1 MAYLFSLVEVYAM
14 WETHRMPSAEQPPPF
29 ALSPSLMRTTRSE
42 GVESAKP
49 AGAYEIK
56 FLLPLATVSQ
66 LLDSAQRTMHW
77 DAYCDAS
84 PSDSPWPSYQLE
96 SLYLDTPIWS
106 VYHRLPGYGRR
117 KFRVRRYGNADAIY
131 LERKSKRK
139 GLVRK
144 TRSQIPLQHASQL
157 SVPTLDPASHSH
169 WFQKRIQS
177 RGLQPVVRIGYRRCA
192 LMSTSEHGIVRLTV
206 DVALRC
212 KRAVD
217 YAFSDEASD
226 PWTSILD
233 GHAIVEFKYGVAMP
247 SQFRSW
253 IDAFGLNSTS
263 CSKYRNAVAGLQL
276 APVQSDFTRAFQ
288 PEGIEEEA

>member
-1 MAYLFSLVEVYAM
+1 M
-14 WETHRMPSAEQPPPF
+14 WETHPMSSAEQPPPF
-29 ALSPSLMRTTRSE
+29 ALSPSLMRASPS
-42 GVESAKP
+42 GGSESAKP
-49 AGAYEIK
+49 AGAYEVK
-56 FLLPLATVSQ
+56 FLLPMATVSQ
-66 LLDSAQRTMHW
+66 LLENAQRAMQW
-77 DAYCDAS
+77 DAYCDAT

-96 SLYLDTPIWS
+96 SLYLDTQNWS
-106 VYHRLPGYGRR
+106 VYRRLPGYGRR

-144 TRSQIPLQHASQL
+144 TRSQIPLRDAIQL
-157 SVPTLDPASHSH
+157 SVPSLDPTSHTH

-192 LMSTSEHGIVRLTV
+192 LMCTSEHGIVRLTV

-212 KRAVD
+212 RRALD
-217 YAFSDEASD
+217 YAFSDDACN

-233 GHAIVEFKYGVAMP
+233 GQAIVEFKYGVAMP

-263 CSKYRNAVAGLQL
+263 CSKYRNAIAGLQL
-276 APVQSDFTRAFQ
+276 APEQSVFPRAFR
-288 PEGIEEEA
+288 PEGTEEEA